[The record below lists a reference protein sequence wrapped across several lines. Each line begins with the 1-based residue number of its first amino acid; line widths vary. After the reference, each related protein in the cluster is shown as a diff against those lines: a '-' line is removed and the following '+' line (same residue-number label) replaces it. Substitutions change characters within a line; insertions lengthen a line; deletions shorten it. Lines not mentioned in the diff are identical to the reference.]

1 MKKDSVQAIRMM
13 NPLMPKGVEHYH
25 AWKVASGDS
34 LAMNPLMPKGV
45 EHIMHPT
52 KPGVAIASDE
62 PSDAER
68 R

>member
-1 MKKDSVQAIRMM
+1 
-13 NPLMPKGVEHYH
+13 MPKGVEHYH